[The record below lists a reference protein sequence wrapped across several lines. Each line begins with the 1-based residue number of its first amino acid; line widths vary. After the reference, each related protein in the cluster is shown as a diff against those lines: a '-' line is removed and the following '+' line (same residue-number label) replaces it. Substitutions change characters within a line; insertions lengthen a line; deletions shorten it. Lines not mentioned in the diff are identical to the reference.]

1 MQCLIFQDARHRFGL
16 GTVGW
21 ETVAAFMGFVGNLRV
36 MDQELFLAFKSRNN
50 WLFSKFA
57 KLPYISEHE
66 YFAPREKTSFEDKKD

>member
-1 MQCLIFQDARHRFGL
+1 MAATGL
-16 GTVGW
+16 VW
-21 ETVAAFMGFVGNLRV
+21 AQLAERLLQLSWDFVGNLRV
-36 MDQELFLAFKSRNN
+36 MDQELFLAFESRNN